1 MSHSQ
6 ASSALLH
13 RITSRSC
20 WFGKLAGTDETHLP
34 SLKLCFSLV
43 RSYIR
48 SDTSGINSSLGWTL
62 CQAQAKFLHSPTQ
75 KKLLTVAEKLEA
87 SNVGIEKL
95 EKEVLGETSLAVG
108 ISTLRF
114 VQDHLKLFPP
124 WSCPGIKCSPYLLA
138 ILSNGKAGHSTGQFF
153 IREVASSS
161 HLLGTLLAWL
171 QHHPRLGQHRVD
183 LYFNVFTACSSGT
196 KKTRELDCTSNLY

>member
-1 MSHSQ
+1 MLLSTSTSLLAVLSKMTSWWHWWCPGYRLWPFSGGWAFHRQ
-6 ASSALLH
+6 GCPLLH
-13 RITSRSC
+13 KDLSWQLLVWRDG
-20 WFGKLAGTDETHLP
+20 WNWLETHLP
-34 SLKLCFSLV
+34 SLKLCYSLV

-48 SDTSGINSSLGWTL
+48 CDTSGINSSLGWIL
-62 CQAQAKFLHSPTQ
+62 CQAQTKFLHSPTR
-75 KKLLTVAEKLEA
+75 KKLLTVAEKLET

-95 EKEVLGETSLAVG
+95 EKEVLEETSLAVG
-108 ISTLRF
+108 TSTLRF

-171 QHHPRLGQHRVD
+171 
-183 LYFNVFTACSSGT
+183 
-196 KKTRELDCTSNLY
+196 